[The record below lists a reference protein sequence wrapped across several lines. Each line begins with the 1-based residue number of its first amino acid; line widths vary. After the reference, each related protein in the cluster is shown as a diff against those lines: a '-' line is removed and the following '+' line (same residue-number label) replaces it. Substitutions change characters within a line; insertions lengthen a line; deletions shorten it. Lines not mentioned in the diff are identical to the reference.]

1 MSNKYLI
8 YFLLLTVIPVR
19 ISYNKKYEKKFYVK
33 ISEIEN
39 KNSFRILAIERI
51 KKVFYE
57 WYIF

>member
-57 WYIF
+57 